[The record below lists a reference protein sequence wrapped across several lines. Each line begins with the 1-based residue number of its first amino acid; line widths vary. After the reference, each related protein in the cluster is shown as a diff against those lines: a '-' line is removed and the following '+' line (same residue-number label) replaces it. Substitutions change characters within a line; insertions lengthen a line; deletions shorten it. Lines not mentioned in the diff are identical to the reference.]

1 MSKWGGVPKC
11 PGCDRSVYPMEQTL
25 AADRKPFHVSC
36 IKCQTKGCGNDLT
49 ARSLHKYEGY
59 NICDKCYENIF
70 INKNYGPGEGQES
83 MEDRK
88 KRLEEERLA
97 RERAEKRKLERRCP
111 ACDQKTFDN
120 DSEMLAEGIY
130 YHIACIQC
138 KECGRKPDED
148 TNMIMAAKE
157 QEDVFAPEILEPYCR
172 FCYAKMFKT
181 SAIKIAEFVEI
192 APEMSYCI

>member
-1 MSKWGGVPKC
+1 MI
-11 PGCDRSVYPMEQTL
+11 L
-25 AADRKPFHVSC
+25 NNSC
-36 IKCQTKGCGNDLT
+36 GDDYFSRHFIPRPIHNIYTK
-49 ARSLHKYEGY
+49 
-59 NICDKCYENIF
+59 NIF
-70 INKNYGPGEGQES
+70 FLFQ
-83 MEDRK
+83 
-88 KRLEEERLA
+88 
-97 RERAEKRKLERRCP
+97 
-111 ACDQKTFDN
+111 TFDN

-192 APEMSYCI
+192 APEIAYCI